1 MGAETGSG
9 MMRPE
14 PPAART
20 GPGRPS
26 ERSGAL
32 EASAKPNQSHERP
45 VVRASVSVEPWMR
58 GPIEGVPTL
67 LAPVL
72 YSFQQAREDLTRFTE
87 GLTEARLWAT
97 PHGFGSVGFHLR
109 HIAGSTDRLM
119 TYLEGRQLSESQLDF
134 LKHEHDPGASREELL
149 SAINIVFEHAEA
161 VVRSLDVAKI
171 EEPREIG
178 RKKLP
183 TTVIGLLTHIAEH
196 TQRHV
201 GQAISAAKLAT
212 SISL

>member
-1 MGAETGSG
+1 
-9 MMRPE
+9 
-14 PPAART
+14 
-20 GPGRPS
+20 
-26 ERSGAL
+26 
-32 EASAKPNQSHERP
+32 
-45 VVRASVSVEPWMR
+45 MR

-72 YSFQQAREDLTRFTE
+72 YSFQQAREDLARFTE
-87 GLTEARLWAT
+87 GLTPDQLWTT

-119 TYLEGRQLSESQLDF
+119 TYLEGRQLSESQMDF

-149 SAINIVFEHAEA
+149 HSMNTVFERAEE
-161 VVRSLDVAKI
+161 VVRAIDLAKL

-201 GQAISAAKLAT
+201 GQAISAAKLARVAT
-212 SISL
+212 SSV